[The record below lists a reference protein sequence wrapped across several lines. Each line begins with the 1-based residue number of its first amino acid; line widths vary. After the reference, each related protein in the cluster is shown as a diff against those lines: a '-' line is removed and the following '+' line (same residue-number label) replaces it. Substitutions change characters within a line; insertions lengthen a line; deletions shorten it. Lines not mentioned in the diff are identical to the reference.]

1 MIDGKEIHIDDIMG
15 IGENGI
21 EAVGKD
27 IKDTTLELLS
37 HMIDDNSELVSVF
50 YGDGVTEE
58 DANALAALIE
68 ETYTEVE
75 VEVQFGG
82 QPVYYYIL
90 SVE

>member
-1 MIDGKEIHIDDIMG
+1 
-15 IGENGI
+15 
-21 EAVGKD
+21 
-27 IKDTTLELLS
+27 
-37 HMIDDNSELVSVF
+37 MIDDNSELVSVF